1 MRMRIVSMAALGWM
15 TAVACADDGGV
26 PVLRDV
32 DVVVAGG
39 GCGAVAAAEAAAK
52 AGAGVFLFAPRT
64 YLGDDIAGSLQLWL
78 EPGESPAAGL
88 AAEVFADPLAARRP
102 TVTYTYRADKK
113 TNEKHKDTWPPSML
127 NRQRPAEDPQHDSV
141 QYDEDV
147 VLTLTLGAE
156 QAVKAVEL
164 VAFRRAG
171 DFEVGGASLRVSS
184 DTKTWHDVKEV
195 APATQGGLTRIAIP
209 VDRPFRYAKLAVR
222 RAGGAKRI
230 LLGSVAVLP
239 VDDGTPAA
247 PGVPRPMHVKASL
260 EKALAAAGV
269 PFLFGCYPSDLL
281 VDASG
286 KPAGVVLATRMGRQ
300 AVRAKVVID
309 ATEDATFARLAG
321 AEFRPAAATA
331 RTARWVAVSA
341 EPRESAD
348 FEVRRLPGTLPVYD
362 LKGQSRR
369 TDPVSWFEYTVP
381 VPADDG
387 SWPARARFEQALRD
401 ATVLTTQLYTADA
414 PLIPPARGIRGAG
427 AAAPACFRP
436 AGVERLWVLGGCADL
451 PRDRVAAAMR
461 PVALMA
467 SGVAVGKAAAAEAA
481 ALQAPATVR
490 VAPRR
495 EGEALPAGAIREE
508 RGGLRPIPVPAT
520 VADAPARLPLLGR
533 YDVVVVGGGTA
544 GAAAGIGA
552 ARRGAKTL
560 VVEYLHGL
568 GGVGTLGMIG
578 KYWYGNRVGFAADV
592 PENPI
597 EARMEFYRSEL
608 RKAGAEIWFGTIGCG
623 ALVETGRVNGVVV
636 ATPFGRGLVRAGA
649 VIDGTGNADLAA
661 AAGAPTRFVEDFFA
675 LQASHIPP
683 REVGASYINGNRAP
697 IDAAD
702 PVDVTASMLSTAGQA
717 FDRGQCVASRERRRI
732 VGDVTLDWIDQIARR
747 VFPDTIATAVSDYD
761 SHGYQTHPFFMLRPA
776 RPPGDHKRQFWSEV
790 PYRCLLPQGLD
801 GLFVVG
807 LGLSAHRDAMP
818 IVRMQPDLQNIGYAA
833 GMAAATCAKTGR
845 PTRAVDVTALQKDL
859 VRERILAPAAVG
871 ARDSFPL
878 PDSAIDKAVAAI
890 PNAYESLEVL
900 MTSPERAIPRLR
912 AAHDAAPADRRLPFA
927 QALGVMGDAH
937 GAPTLVAEA
946 RRRLETGDLP
956 TQRGEDNMNP
966 VEQLVWALGRSGA
979 PAAVECL
986 ARIAEKTPPGSA
998 PRLRALAVA
1007 LGASASPAAA
1017 PALTSMLQSLAG
1029 SGDVPELMAAC
1040 ALRRCGDPD
1049 GLAKKTLERFAA
1061 GPNGPFSRLAWQ
1073 VLSAPPAPG
1082 GKTPVP
1088 ARPR

>member
-1 MRMRIVSMAALGWM
+1 MGMRAAV
-15 TAVACADDGGV
+15 VAGLAGVGVLAASGRADDLRV
-26 PVLRDV
+26 PVLREV

-39 GCGAVAAAEAAAK
+39 GCGAVAAAEAAAQ
-52 AGAGVFLFAPRT
+52 AGASVFLFAPRT
-64 YLGDDIAGSLQLWL
+64 YLGDDIAGGLQLWL
-78 EPGESPAAGL
+78 EPGETPAPGL
-88 AAEVFADPLAARRP
+88 AADVFADPSAARRP
-102 TVTYTYRADKK
+102 TVAYSYKADQK

-127 NRQRPAEDPQHDSV
+127 SRQRPAEDPQHDSV
-141 QYDEDV
+141 QYDADV
-147 VLTLTLGAE
+147 VLTLTLGE
-156 QAVKAVEL
+156 EKAVRAVEL

-184 DTKTWHDVKEV
+184 DAKTWRDAKDAEPVHK
-195 APATQGGLTRIAIP
+195 QGITRVTFP
-209 VDRPFRYAKLAVR
+209 VDGSLRFAKLTVR
-222 RAGGAKRI
+222 RADGAKRL

-239 VDDGTPAA
+239 EGEAAAVPA
-247 PGVPRPMHVKASL
+247 VPRPLHVKSTL
-260 EKALAAAGV
+260 DKALLAAKV

-286 KPAGVVLATRMGRQ
+286 RPAGVVLANRMGRQ

-321 AEFRPAAATA
+321 VEFRPPGAAP

-348 FEVRRLPGTLPVYD
+348 FDVRRLPGTLPVYD
-362 LKGQSRR
+362 MKGQSLR
-369 TDPVSWFEYTVP
+369 TDPASWFEYTLP
-381 VPADDG
+381 VPPDDG
-387 SWPARARFEQALRD
+387 SWAARARFEQALRD
-401 ATVLTTQLYTADA
+401 ATVQTSQLYTADA
-414 PLIPPARGIRGAG
+414 PAIPPAQGIRGA
-427 AAAPACFRP
+427 AATVPGCFRP
-436 AGVERLWVLGGCADL
+436 AGVDRLWVVGGCADI
-451 PRDRVAAAMR
+451 PRDQVARFLR
-461 PVALMA
+461 PVAMMA
-467 SGVAVGKAAAAEAA
+467 AGAEAGRAAAKEAA
-481 ALQAPATVR
+481 ALSAPAEVR

-495 EGEALPAGAIREE
+495 DGDAVPAASVMEE
-508 RGGLRPIPVPAT
+508 RMGLRPIPAPAT
-520 VADAPARLPLLGR
+520 VADAPPRLPLLGR

-552 ARRGAKTL
+552 ARRGARTL

-578 KYWYGNRVGFAADV
+578 KYWYGNRVGFAAAV
-592 PENPI
+592 PQNPV

-608 RKAGAEIWFGTIGCG
+608 RKAGADIWFGAIGCG
-623 ALVETGRVNGVVV
+623 ALVETGRVAGVLV
-636 ATPFGRGLVRAGA
+636 ATPFGRGLVRARV

-661 AAGAPTRFVEDFFA
+661 AAGAETRFVEDFFA

-683 REVGASYINGNRAP
+683 REVGASYINGNRTP

-702 PVDVTASMLSTAGQA
+702 PIDVTESMLSIAGHG

-732 VGDVTLDWIDQIARR
+732 VGDVTLDWIDQITLRA
-747 VFPDTIATAVSDYD
+747 FPDSIARAVSDYD

-790 PYRCLLPQGLD
+790 PYRCLLPRGLD
-801 GLFVVG
+801 GLLVVG

-859 VRERILAPAAVG
+859 VKEGILAAGAVG

-878 PDSAIDKAVAAI
+878 PDTAIDKAVAAI
-890 PNAYESLEVL
+890 PNAYEGLEVL
-900 MTSPERAIPRLR
+900 MTAPERAVPRLR

-927 QALGVMGDAH
+927 QVLGVMGDAH
-937 GAPTLVAEA
+937 GAATLAAEA
-946 RRRLETGDLP
+946 RRRLETNDLP

-966 VEQLVWALGRSGA
+966 VEQLVWALGRCGDA
-979 PAAVECL
+979 GAVEWL
-986 ARIAEKTPPGSA
+986 GQIAERTPPGSA
-998 PRLRALAVA
+998 PRLRALAVS
-1007 LGASASPAAA
+1007 LGASGSPAAV
-1017 PALTSMLQSLAG
+1017 PALKSMLTSLAG
-1029 SGDVPELMAAC
+1029 TGDVPELMAAC
-1040 ALRRCGDPD
+1040 ALHRCGDPD
-1049 GLAKKTLERFAA
+1049 GLARKTLERFAA

-1073 VLSAPPAPG
+1073 VLSSPPRG
-1082 GKTPVP
+1082 
-1088 ARPR
+1088 RRE